1 MKKIYTLITISLIYL
16 CAFNAT
22 AQTGKLADPF
32 KQDVMQG
39 AVNRYTANGGI
50 AKANSIYVWYVQEW
64 DATLGAAGEWKNAAA
79 GSYEFVTGYAPYE
92 IDAITGAYKLDGS
105 GDKILLK
112 EDMTKTNLVVVYVLW
127 TDKAEITKKYRV
139 RVDEKSSTSECYDP
153 NLNAN
158 VVDVTVK
165 ENDFEISLTKWDK
178 DSGNT
183 SSDGKPN
190 VECAIMQDNS
200 IGFLVSKN
208 GGAAKYD
215 DWKLSY
221 EYRILDDDGIAE
233 LLTWTPVNGLPATI
247 ADAKDID
254 EDRAKGKD
262 YGKEESELLCLI
274 VIDKTKY
281 ADLDTKLIGDKGKIT
296 IEIKV
301 VDATDHRGMQ
311 AKNFAAAATPEQ
323 LAACKA
329 SVDVNKIPAAQVIE
343 LD

>member
-1 MKKIYTLITISLIYL
+1 MKKIYTLITISLLYL

-39 AVNRYTANGGI
+39 SVNRYTANGGI
-50 AKANSIYVWYVQEW
+50 AKTNSIYVWYVQEW
-64 DATLGAAGEWKNAAA
+64 DATLGSSGDWKAAA
-79 GSYEFVTGYAPYE
+79 TGSYEFVKGYAPYE
-92 IDAITGAYKLDGS
+92 IDAATGAYKLDSS

-112 EDMTKTNLVVVYVLW
+112 EDMNQKNLVVVYVLW
-127 TDKAEITKKYRV
+127 TDKADITKKYRV

-178 DSGNT
+178 ASGNT
-183 SSDGKPN
+183 SSDGKPD

-208 GGAAKYD
+208 GGAVKYD

-221 EYRILDDDGIAE
+221 KYRILDNDGTE
-233 LLTWTPVNGLPATI
+233 LVTWTPVNGLAASI
-247 ADAKDID
+247 ADKNDIDDDIKNAKDTGN
-254 EDRAKGKD
+254 ETT
-262 YGKEESELLCLI
+262 ELLCLI

-281 ADLDTKLIGDKGKIT
+281 AGLDTKLIGDNGKIT
-296 IEIKV
+296 IEVEV

-311 AKNFAAAATPEQ
+311 AKNFATGATKKQ
-323 LAACKA
+323 LASCKA
-329 SVDVNKIPAAQVIE
+329 SVEVNKIPAAQVIE